1 MAYMKKR
8 GKNSWQIKLH
18 VGRDPIT
25 GKKVYKSHTVRGNKR
40 EAQHELHRLEHELAT
55 GAYVEP
61 TKITVAEYLERWLAE
76 YAEPNL
82 GGKTVSRYRQIIR
95 NNLTPAL
102 GSIPLNKLQPLA
114 IQGYYNSALESG
126 RKDGKGGLS
135 ARTVNHCHRL
145 LHTALKQAVAWRML
159 FRNPADMVKPPRPK
173 DKPIYPPSEEERL
186 LLMQAAQGTRLH
198 MPVTLANATGMRRG
212 EILAGQWCGLDWG
225 AGAISVTRALTE
237 TDDGV
242 EFKEPKSRRGR
253 RTISLP
259 KYALDALEAHHMA
272 QQKLKALLGDAY
284 QDEGLICCREDGS
297 VWPPAA
303 FTSAYRDLLRRRNM
317 KNIPFHHLRHAHAS
331 HLLKAG
337 VSAKVVSE
345 RLGHSSVSFTLD
357 TYAHLLP
364 GMDEQAAQQAE
375 KMMRAALER
384 QESAAPTSVN

>member
-1 MAYMKKR
+1 
-8 GKNSWQIKLH
+8 
-18 VGRDPIT
+18 
-25 GKKVYKSHTVRGNKR
+25 
-40 EAQHELHRLEHELAT
+40 
-55 GAYVEP
+55 
-61 TKITVAEYLERWLAE
+61 
-76 YAEPNL
+76 
-82 GGKTVSRYRQIIR
+82 
-95 NNLTPAL
+95 
-102 GSIPLNKLQPLA
+102 
-114 IQGYYNSALESG
+114 
-126 RKDGKGGLS
+126 
-135 ARTVNHCHRL
+135 
-145 LHTALKQAVAWRML
+145 
-159 FRNPADMVKPPRPK
+159 
-173 DKPIYPPSEEERL
+173 
-186 LLMQAAQGTRLH
+186 
-198 MPVTLANATGMRRG
+198 
-212 EILAGQWCGLDWG
+212 
-225 AGAISVTRALTE
+225 
-237 TDDGV
+237 
-242 EFKEPKSRRGR
+242 
-253 RTISLP
+253 
-259 KYALDALEAHHMA
+259 MA